1 MMLQRGLRLV
11 SEGKW
16 DWVDALAQLDLL
28 VETYIDNECS

>member
-1 MMLQRGLRLV
+1 MMFERGLRLV

-28 VETYIDNECS
+28 MEMCIDNECS